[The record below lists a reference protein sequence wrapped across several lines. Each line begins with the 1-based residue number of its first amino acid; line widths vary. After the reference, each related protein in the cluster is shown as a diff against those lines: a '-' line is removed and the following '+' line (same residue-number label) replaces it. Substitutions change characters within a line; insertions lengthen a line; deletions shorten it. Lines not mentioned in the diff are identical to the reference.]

1 MYSIVFPLP
10 VVLAVGEVT
19 SGQIIFVIASKHLFG
34 LRWSGGF
41 LFGWFGLIFW
51 RFFFLISQVSMWK
64 VTDEMELGLNIWAC
78 VTLDG
83 SGQRFRGFSER

>member
-34 LRWSGGF
+34 LRWSGVFFVCLIWFGF
-41 LFGWFGLIFW
+41 LE
-51 RFFFLISQVSMWK
+51 FFLISQVSMWK
-64 VTDEMELGLNIWAC
+64 LTDEMELGLNIWAC

-83 SGQRFRGFSER
+83 YEQRFRGFSER

>member
-41 LFGWFGLIFW
+41 LLVWFGFLE
-51 RFFFLISQVSMWK
+51 FFFNISSKYVE
-64 VTDEMELGLNIWAC
+64 TY
-78 VTLDG
+78 
-83 SGQRFRGFSER
+83 R